1 MSNQIMKMK
10 NDYLL
15 IQEIEPEVKSKGGLY
30 LPKPKYNRKAL
41 VLSVGESQHI
51 KKGDIVLRNLGKST
65 IYKINGETCETIHL
79 NDIIM
84 VIGNI
89 KDTDATETKST

>member
-10 NDYLL
+10 NDFIL
-15 IQEIEPEVKSKGGLY
+15 IKEIEPEVKSKGGLY
-30 LPKPKYNRKAL
+30 LPKSKYNRKAL
-41 VLSVGESQHI
+41 VLSVGDSKYI
-51 KKGDIVLRNLGKST
+51 KNGDIILRNMGKST
-65 IYKINGETCETIHL
+65 TYKINGETCEAIHL